1 MIGTVSLELQAI
13 KAGPG
18 VPSCLMRKRYVLFL
32 GPMEPMLK
40 RACVLQMEN
49 FVQPLDGRDT
59 SDEVDLSSHGRSG
72 TIESHAH

>member
-1 MIGTVSLELQAI
+1 MIGTVLLELRAI

-18 VPSCLMRKRYVLFL
+18 VPFCLMRKRYAWSL
-32 GPMEPMLK
+32 GPMEPVLK
-40 RACVLQMEN
+40 RACVPQMEN

-72 TIESHAH
+72 TFESHAH

>member
-1 MIGTVSLELQAI
+1 MIGTVSLELRAI

-18 VPSCLMRKRYVLFL
+18 IPSCLTRKRYALFL
-32 GPMEPMLK
+32 GPMEAVLK

-72 TIESHAH
+72 MFESHAH